1 MVKELARSLADAK
14 GVFRRRW
21 SDMVEQRAYKGA
33 VAPFDAGV
41 RERHTRLW
49 EALIE
54 GMTTGGNY
62 ATYLALIEKE
72 GRVQARASVQIQP
85 LLTQLAE
92 ILNMVWNILSDLPAV
107 QDNPKLLLSLTKETN
122 ALRTKAQDAI
132 LRGYQDEIR
141 LIEAEHALET
151 ELARTRRFS
160 ELDIAEVLRG
170 IPAFQIRKFKPQQL
184 VFEPCDSRS
193 TLYFILEGRIRIY
206 ELLPDGREVSFS
218 ILSEKDVF
226 AQSTDHNTYFRNA
239 YAETMTP
246 VVVAS
251 IQQSALEELVARS
264 PVLAYRIINSF
275 SAQLCQSQ
283 RLIQGLLGRDI
294 SVRMARL
301 LLQLAQEFGA
311 KTDTEEEVH
320 IRMTFTHQE
329 LADMIGSNRVTV
341 TRKLLEFQQKKLI
354 SAGNHTIC
362 ITDFSRLTQIAA

>member
-21 SDMVEQRAYKGA
+21 SDMVEQRAFKGA
-33 VAPFDAGV
+33 VAPFDSAV

-49 EALIE
+49 ETLIE
-54 GMTTGGNY
+54 GMANSNY
-62 ATYLALIEKE
+62 EGYLTLIEKE
-72 GRVQARASVQIQP
+72 GRVQARAAVQIQP

-92 ILNMVWNILSDLPAV
+92 MLNMVWDILSSQPAV
-107 QDNPKLLLSLTKETN
+107 QENPKLLFSLTKETN
-122 ALRTKAQDAI
+122 LLRTRAQDAI
-132 LRGYQDEIR
+132 LRGYQDENR
-141 LIEAEHALET
+141 LIEAEYALET
-151 ELARTRRFS
+151 ELERTRRFS
-160 ELDIAEVLRG
+160 QMDISEVLRS
-170 IPAFQIRKFKPQQL
+170 IPAFQIRKFKPRQL

-206 ELLPDGREVSFS
+206 ELLPDGREVAFS

-226 AQSTDHNTYFRNA
+226 AQSTDNRTYFHNA
-239 YAETMTP
+239 YAEAMTP

-264 PVLAYRIINSF
+264 PVLAYRIISSF

-283 RLIQGLLGRDI
+283 RLIQGLLGRDV
-294 SVRMARL
+294 SVRLARL

-311 KTDTEEEVH
+311 KTDEEVH

-341 TRKLLEFQQKKLI
+341 TRKLLEFQQKELI
-354 SAGNHTIC
+354 SAGKHTIC

>member
-21 SDMVEQRAYKGA
+21 SDMVEQRAYKGD

-54 GMTTGGNY
+54 GMATEGNY
-62 ATYLALIEKE
+62 ATYLTLIEKE
-72 GRVQARASVQIQP
+72 GRVQARASVQLQP

-92 ILNMVWNILSDLPAV
+92 MLNMVWNILSDLPAV

-311 KTDTEEEVH
+311 KTDTEEEIQ

-341 TRKLLEFQQKKLI
+341 TRKLLEFQQKELI